1 MIYNKKEYSSGDEFG
16 PEHIKF
22 ISEIDPHVQK
32 NGIKIRKG
40 KFKCPFCG
48 KIFESDLHS
57 VKKGARKSCGCHRNY
72 KRGKQYTKG
81 DILGNGFVFIKEIKK
96 KGKDRRALFSCPIC
110 KKEFEADIPRITKG
124 LQKSCGCLQHSVKIG
139 QKFGRLKVIS
149 DTSKRNSSRS
159 IIWECKC
166 DCGAVIETPTD
177 YLVRGFT
184 KSCGCLQ
191 KENWRS
197 FQKNITNKRFGK
209 LTAIQPTSKRANG
222 SVVWKCKC
230 DCGNIAYVS
239 QGNLTNGTASCGCSR
254 SKGEQQIIVYL
265 QSHNISYKKEAEF
278 EGCVNPKTKKSL
290 RFDFYLPEYE
300 TCIEYNGQQHYV
312 PVEYFGGEEKF
323 ISQKENDTLKE
334 KFCRDTNKKLFI
346 IKFDEDINQRLSE
359 LFERILNE

>member
-16 PEHIKF
+16 PEHIEF

-81 DILGNGFVFIKEIKK
+81 DILGNGFIFIKEIKK

-197 FQKNITNKRFGK
+197 FQKDITNKRFGK

-254 SKGEQQIIVYL
+254 SKGEQQIIEYL